1 MIKAMHTLIAAI
13 HGIMTSQTDASW
25 PDKFDAW
32 MFERDPDVKVLKK
45 EYRAGPFPRWNCWV
59 TDPLLARSLAG
70 ELELFANPKSKV
82 QGPVSSAQC
91 SVSGIQCSVSRSV
104 PIWFVAHSNGA
115 VIALLAARRLIERGH
130 RIGGLLLTGAACEA
144 DVRKNQI
151 LEWYCNLQL
160 GAAIAYSSEEDGVVA
175 GDPRAIGGGHP
186 ARAARA
192 WLWGKLMWPYGCLGR
207 TGWIGGTRRSTV
219 QNGGIEG
226 LDLGDGGLE
235 WIYTR
240 WYEGGHCGYF
250 APKQIETTFEQIYQD
265 IAACNHVTM

>member
-59 TDPLLARSLAG
+59 TDPLLART
-70 ELELFANPKSKV
+70 V
-82 QGPVSSAQC
+82 
-91 SVSGIQCSVSRSV
+91 
-104 PIWFVAHSNGA
+104 
-115 VIALLAARRLIERGH
+115 
-130 RIGGLLLTGAACEA
+130 AACEA

-192 WLWGKLMWPYGCLGR
+192 WLWGKMMWNYGCLGR
-207 TGWIGGTRRSTV
+207 TGWVGGTPRSTV
-219 QNGGIEG
+219 QNGGTEG
-226 LDLGDGGLE
+226 LD
-235 WIYTR
+235 
-240 WYEGGHCGYF
+240 
-250 APKQIETTFEQIYQD
+250 
-265 IAACNHVTM
+265 